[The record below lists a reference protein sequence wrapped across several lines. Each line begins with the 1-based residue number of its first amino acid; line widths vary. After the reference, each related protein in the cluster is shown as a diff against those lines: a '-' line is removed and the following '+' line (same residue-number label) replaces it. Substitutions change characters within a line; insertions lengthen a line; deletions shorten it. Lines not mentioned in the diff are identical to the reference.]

1 MTDSLGGLLP
11 GFHRDIKG
19 IQPAVI
25 VEAESL
31 YEAAALAVRRF
42 RDSLWEGCPPGPG
55 CELSVRMHREAPTDY
70 IVSLQ
75 SILEYARD
83 TNVRS
88 PRDQMKKAR
97 LREWLGI
104 RD

>member
-1 MTDSLGGLLP
+1 MVAYCRVSY
-11 GFHRDIKG
+11 RDLQG
-19 IQPAVI
+19 IQHSVL

-31 YEAAALAVRRF
+31 YEAGALAVKRF
-42 RDSLWEGCPPGPG
+42 RDTLWEGCPPGPG

-70 IVSLQ
+70 TVSLQ

-83 TNVRS
+83 KTVRS